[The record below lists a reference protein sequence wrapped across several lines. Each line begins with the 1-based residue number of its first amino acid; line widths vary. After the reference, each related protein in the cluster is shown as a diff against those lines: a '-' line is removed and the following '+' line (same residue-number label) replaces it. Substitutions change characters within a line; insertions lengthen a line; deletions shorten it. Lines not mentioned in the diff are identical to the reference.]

1 MKKSDF
7 LLQIVTV
14 TLSVTHASATKLKW
28 DPYFN
33 QNRIE
38 ELIDTPEKAVSVVLE
53 NGRFNRVPRSGR
65 LDGIFRK
72 IQYQRRSRF
81 VVNCLGNF
89 YWFLEYHRKWS
100 SPTPYTDPKR
110 LWHSR
115 TRSIAVLAR
124 YSWTVGDPYRQ
135 DGVFWTWSETI
146 KILNSIRMMFI
157 MLSVWLKGI

>member
-14 TLSVTHASATKLKW
+14 TLSVTHSSATKLKW

-53 NGRFNRVPRSGR
+53 NGRLNRAPRTWY
-65 LDGIFRK
+65 LNGIFRQV
-72 IQYQRRSRF
+72 QYQRRSRF

-89 YWFLEYHRKWS
+89 Y
-100 SPTPYTDPKR
+100 
-110 LWHSR
+110 
-115 TRSIAVLAR
+115 
-124 YSWTVGDPYRQ
+124 
-135 DGVFWTWSETI
+135 
-146 KILNSIRMMFI
+146 
-157 MLSVWLKGI
+157 

>member
-53 NGRFNRVPRSGR
+53 NGRLNRVPRTGW
-65 LDGIFRK
+65 LIGIFRK
-72 IQYQRRSRF
+72 IQYKRRSGF

-89 YWFLEYHRKWS
+89 Y
-100 SPTPYTDPKR
+100 
-110 LWHSR
+110 
-115 TRSIAVLAR
+115 
-124 YSWTVGDPYRQ
+124 
-135 DGVFWTWSETI
+135 
-146 KILNSIRMMFI
+146 
-157 MLSVWLKGI
+157 

>member
-1 MKKSDF
+1 MKTSDF

-14 TLSVTHASATKLKW
+14 TLSVTHSSATKLKW

-53 NGRFNRVPRSGR
+53 NGRLITRFPRIEWLNGF
-65 LDGIFRK
+65 FRK

-89 YWFLEYHRKWS
+89 YWFFEYHRDGL
-100 SPTPYTDPKR
+100 SPTPLT
-110 LWHSR
+110 W
-115 TRSIAVLAR
+115 SIAVLAR
-124 YSWTVGDPYRQ
+124 YSWTVGDPYQQ
-135 DGVFWTWSETI
+135 DGVSWTWLEMT
-146 KILNSIRMMFI
+146 KILNSIRMMFT
-157 MLSVWLKGI
+157 MLSVWLKDI